1 MQTHSSNVVSTP
13 ADLRIDGARL
23 WDCLMQLAR
32 IGATDKRGVCR
43 PALTELDR
51 EARDQFIAWTK
62 EIGRTVPVDAIGN
75 IFARRTGLRDDL
87 PPIMTGSHLD
97 TQPTGGKFD
106 GNYGVLARLE
116 VLRPLAEANVQ
127 TIALL
132 EVAMWTNE
140 EGSRFLPVIM
150 GSGVF
155 AGAFTLEHA
164 LAQRDRDGVAVRHAL
179 AAIGYAGEHRKSHAV
194 GAYFE
199 VHIEQESVLEAHDKV
214 IGVVQGA
221 LGQRWY
227 DLTAHG
233 MEAHAGPMALRR
245 DALLVA
251 ADPIHA
257 VNRIALHHA
266 PHGRSTVGWLDVHS
280 NSRNVISGRVKFS
293 VDLRAADDASL
304 TAMDLAWRA
313 ACAQAGSN
321 GGNAAINAAATRA
334 SSSLD
339 APITIDIEKVVYFP
353 PQRFAAQWI
362 AEVRQSAE
370 RHGVSSMDVV
380 SGAGH
385 DAAYR
390 ARGAPS
396 AMIFVPCKDGISH
409 NEIEDARADHL
420 KAGCNM
426 LQQVMPSAASRTGS
440 MRA

>member
-23 WDCLMQLAR
+23 WDSHMQLAR

-43 PALTELDR
+43 LALIELDR
-51 EARDQFIAWTK
+51 EARDQFIAWAK

-75 IFARRTGLRDDL
+75 IFAGRTGLHDDL
-87 PPIMTGSHLD
+87 PHKMTGSHLD

-106 GNYGVLARLE
+106 GNYGVVAGLE

-127 TIALL
+127 TIAPL

-140 EGSRFLPVIM
+140 EGSRFLPVMM

-155 AGAFTLEHA
+155 AGAFTLE
-164 LAQRDRDGVAVRHAL
+164 HAL

-199 VHIEQESVLEAHDKV
+199 GHIEQGAMLEAHDKV

-227 DLTAHG
+227 DLTVHG
-233 MEAHAGPMALRR
+233 MEAHTGPMALRG

-257 VNRIALHHA
+257 LNRIALDHA
-266 PHGRSTVGWLDVHS
+266 PHGRSTVGWLDVHT
-280 NSRNVISGRVKFS
+280 NSRNVIAGRVKFS
-293 VDLRAADDASL
+293 VELRAADDASL
-304 TAMDLAWRA
+304 TVMDLAWRA

-321 GGNAAINAAATRA
+321 GGNAATNAAANSA
-334 SSSLD
+334 SSSFD
-339 APITIDIEKVVYFP
+339 APITIDIEQVVYFP

-370 RHGVSSMDVV
+370 RLGVSSMNAI
-380 SGAGH
+380 SGAGQ
-385 DAAYR
+385 DAAYL
-390 ARGAPS
+390 ARVAPS
-396 AMIFVPCKDGISH
+396 AMILVPCKDGISH

-420 KAGCNM
+420 EAGCNV
-426 LQQVMPSAASRTGS
+426 LLQVMPSAASRTGS